1 MKPLSATEA
10 LAKAANLCAKG
21 EHCAADIREKL
32 HQWGIDDYDADTIVE
47 KLLDQGFINENRYA
61 KAYIYDKYR
70 FAKWGRIKI
79 EQGLRQKQI
88 PSSVIKPLMEEV
100 IDKEEYMQI
109 LRDLLNQKRKSLK
122 EEDEYQLKAKLSRFA
137 LQRGFTYEEV
147 LCNIDD

>member
-1 MKPLSATEA
+1 MKPLSTAEA

-21 EHCAADIREKL
+21 EHCAIDIREKL
-32 HQWGIDDYDADTIVE
+32 LLWGIEGQEAQDIIDHLS
-47 KLLDQGFINENRYA
+47 KQGFIDEQRYA

-88 PSSVIKPLMEEV
+88 PTSVFRPLMNEV
-100 IDKEEYMQI
+100 IDMEEYMQI
-109 LRDLLNQKRKSLK
+109 LHNLIQHKRKTLK
-122 EEDEYQLKAKLSRFA
+122 EIDEYTLKGKLTRFA

>member
-1 MKPLSATEA
+1 MTPLSPTEA
-10 LAKAANLCAKG
+10 LTKAAHLCSKG

-32 HQWGIDDYDADTIVE
+32 YQWGFEGDADHIVNT
-47 KLLDQGFINENRYA
+47 LQQQGFINEERYA
-61 KAYIYDKYR
+61 RAYINDKYR

-88 PSSVIKPLMEEV
+88 PSQVFRPLMEEV
-100 IDKEEYMQI
+100 IDQSEYLQI
-109 LRDLLNQKRKSLK
+109 LRDLLKQKQKTLK
-122 EEDEYQLKAKLSRFA
+122 EEDDYTLRAKLTRFA

>member
-21 EHCAADIREKL
+21 EHCAADIKEKL
-32 HQWGIDDYDADTIVE
+32 RQWGIEGQDAQEI
-47 KLLDQGFINENRYA
+47 LSHLHQQGFIDEGRYT
-61 KAYIYDKYR
+61 KAYINDKYR
-70 FAKWGRIKI
+70 FAKWGRTKI

-88 PSSVIKPLMEEV
+88 PSSVFRPLMNEV
-100 IDKEEYMQI
+100 IDMSEYTQI
-109 LRDLLNQKRKSLK
+109 LRDLLKQKRKTLK
-122 EEDEYQLKAKLSRFA
+122 EHDDYILRGKLTRFA

>member
-1 MKPLSATEA
+1 MRPLSATEA
-10 LAKAANLCAKG
+10 LAKTANLCAKG

-32 HQWGIDDYDADTIVE
+32 RQWGIDGKDTDTIIE
-47 KLLDQGFINENRYA
+47 KLHHQGFIDESRYA
-61 KAYIYDKYR
+61 KAYIHDKYR

-79 EQGLRQKQI
+79 EQGLHQKQV
-88 PSSVIKPLMEEV
+88 PSSIFKPLMEEV

-109 LRDLLNQKRKSLK
+109 LHDLLEQKRKSLK
-122 EEDEYQLKAKLSRFA
+122 EEDEYQLKAKLTRFA

>member
-32 HQWGIDDYDADTIVE
+32 RLWGIDENDADTIVE
-47 KLLDQGFINENRYA
+47 KLLNQGFINETRYA
-61 KAYIYDKYR
+61 KAYIHDKYR

-79 EQGLRQKQI
+79 EQGLRQRQI
-88 PSSVIKPLMEEV
+88 PSSVYKPLMEEV

-109 LRDLLNQKRKSLK
+109 LRDLLNHKRKSLK